1 MCGWCCLSC
10 PVGQRR
16 PACALSAGRLVQASY
31 QLIVELTS
39 GLSSEERV
47 TLLMDIDDVADLERS
62 CTDGLI

>member
-1 MCGWCCLSC
+1 
-10 PVGQRR
+10 
-16 PACALSAGRLVQASY
+16 VQASY